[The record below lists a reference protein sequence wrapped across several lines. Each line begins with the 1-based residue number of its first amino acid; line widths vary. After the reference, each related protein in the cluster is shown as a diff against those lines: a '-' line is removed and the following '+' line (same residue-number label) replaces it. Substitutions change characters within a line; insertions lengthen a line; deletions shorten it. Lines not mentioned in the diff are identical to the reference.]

1 MHLIWPTHRNQETGL
16 DEAGLRDLYAP
27 PRPRPW
33 LRVNFVASLDG
44 AVEVDGYSRGLSG
57 KPDQKVLSLLRQH
70 CDALMV
76 GAGTLRHEG
85 YGPIRLDAQRRAW
98 RREQGLAEI
107 PPLVIVSAALDLD
120 PQASALKDAP
130 VRPILLTR
138 AAAPPERQASL
149 AKVADV
155 AVCGETKVDLAV
167 GLAELNRRG
176 LRQVL
181 CEGGPH
187 LFGALLAAELVDEL
201 CLTVSPL
208 LAGPGAGR
216 IVAGVTR
223 EVPVEL
229 ALRHIVAADGMLLT
243 RYARET

>member
-1 MHLIWPTHRNQETGL
+1 MHLIWTTQPSQDTVL
-16 DEAGLRDLYAP
+16 DDAGLRDLYAP

-44 AVEVDGYSRGLSG
+44 AVEIDGYSRGLSG
-57 KPDQKVLSLLRQH
+57 KPDQLVLSLLRKH

-120 PQASALKDAP
+120 PQTGALSEAP
-130 VRPILLTR
+130 VRPIVLTR
-138 AAAPPERQASL
+138 AAAPPERQATL
-149 AKVADV
+149 AKVAV
-155 AVCGETKVDLAV
+155 VVVCGEAVIDLAV
-167 GLAELNRRG
+167 CLAELNRRG
-176 LRQVL
+176 LPQIL

-187 LFGALLAAELVDEL
+187 PFGALLA
-201 CLTVSPL
+201 
-208 LAGPGAGR
+208 
-216 IVAGVTR
+216 
-223 EVPVEL
+223 
-229 ALRHIVAADGMLLT
+229 
-243 RYARET
+243 